1 MTRPAAGAHPAA
13 ALSAKRIRLLDVAI
27 AAGVARSTAGLA
39 LRGAPR
45 VSEATRL
52 KVREAAD
59 TLGYV
64 PDRLAARLRGG
75 RSGSVGLLV
84 ADLTHPFQAQLIA
97 ALQMALDEAG
107 MASFLAHAGEAP
119 ERQLHMLTRLRE
131 QGVDGV
137 VVLPAAG
144 SRPELLDALDLWGLP
159 WVTLL
164 RGFRRGPH
172 VGVDDRAGLA
182 LATRHLIAAGHRRIA
197 FLGGAAAHSVTLR
210 RRAGYLQA
218 MREAGLPPQ
227 ILPCGPE
234 IGAAAEIAA
243 GLFRARPTALACCD
257 DVIAFGAMLGLSRAG
272 RRPGVEVAVTGFGD
286 LPGAAHWVPPLT
298 SLRVAPEALAAA
310 TAGLLL
316 DRIAAPE
323 AAPRRVVLA
332 PELVV
337 RASCG
342 SEKGPPAAGAT
353 GPRPL

>member
-13 ALSAKRIRLLDVAI
+13 AVPTKRIRLLDVAT

-45 VSEATRL
+45 VSEATRR

-59 TLGYV
+59 ALGYV

-84 ADLTHPFQAQLIA
+84 ADLTHSFQARLIA

-107 MASFLAHAGEAP
+107 LASFLAHAGESP
-119 ERQLHMLTRLRE
+119 ERQLRMLTRLRE

-137 VVLPAAG
+137 LLLPAAG

-164 RGFRRGPH
+164 RGFRRGAH

-182 LATRHLIAAGHRRIA
+182 LSTRHLIARGHRRIA
-197 FLGGAAAHSVTLR
+197 FLGGAAPHSVALR

-218 MREAGLPPQ
+218 MREARLPPQ

-243 GLFRARPTALACCD
+243 GLFRAGPTALACCD
-257 DVIAFGAMLGLSRAG
+257 DVIAFGAMLGLARAG
-272 RRPGVEVAVTGFGD
+272 RGVEVAVTGFGD

-298 SLRVAPEALAAA
+298 TLSVAPEALAGAA
-310 TAGLLL
+310 AELLL
-316 DRIAAPE
+316 ERIATPE
-323 AAPRRVVLA
+323 AFFSFSL
-332 PELVV
+332 
-337 RASCG
+337 G
-342 SEKGPPAAGAT
+342 GFHPAIS
-353 GPRPL
+353 R